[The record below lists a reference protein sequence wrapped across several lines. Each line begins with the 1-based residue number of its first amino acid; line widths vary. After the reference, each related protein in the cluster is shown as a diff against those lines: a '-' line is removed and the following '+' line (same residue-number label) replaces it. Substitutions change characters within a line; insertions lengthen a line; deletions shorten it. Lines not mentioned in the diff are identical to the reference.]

1 MMPMTTEATYRNC
14 SVGGAS
20 AIGLM
25 IALFDALVR
34 DLRRAAEAI
43 HRGDIEAR
51 CRELDHALLVIGQM
65 ESWVDVKNGGE
76 PARQLS
82 VFYRY
87 LRAKLM
93 EASIRQSVSLL
104 EAQMETVLHV
114 RSKWQLLDSAPAPI
128 RLSRGDAAAS
138 VFESPTPE
146 EPERVPFSQLA

>member
-1 MMPMTTEATYRNC
+1 MTAEATYRNC

-20 AIGLM
+20 TIGLM

-34 DLRRAAEAI
+34 DLRRAADAV
-43 HRGDIEAR
+43 RRNDIEAR
-51 CRELDHALLVIGQM
+51 CRELDHALLVIGQL
-65 ESWVDVKNGGE
+65 ESWVDVENGGE
-76 PARQLS
+76 PAGHLS

-93 EASIRQSVSLL
+93 EASLRQSASLL

-128 RLSRGDAAAS
+128 CLSRGEAVAS
-138 VFESPTPE
+138 VFASPTPA
-146 EPERVPFSQLA
+146 EPERILFSRLA

>member
-1 MMPMTTEATYRNC
+1 MTTEATYRNC

-20 AIGLM
+20 TIGLM

-34 DLRRAAEAI
+34 DLRRAADAI
-43 HRGDIEAR
+43 HRDDIEAR
-51 CRELDHALLVIGQM
+51 CRELDHALLVLGQL
-65 ESWVDVKNGGE
+65 ESWVDMKNGGQT
-76 PARQLS
+76 ARQLS

-87 LRAKLM
+87 LRARLM

-114 RSKWQLLDSAPAPI
+114 RSKWQLLDFTPTPI
-128 RLSRGDAAAS
+128 CLSRGEGVAS
-138 VFESPTPE
+138 VFASPAPA